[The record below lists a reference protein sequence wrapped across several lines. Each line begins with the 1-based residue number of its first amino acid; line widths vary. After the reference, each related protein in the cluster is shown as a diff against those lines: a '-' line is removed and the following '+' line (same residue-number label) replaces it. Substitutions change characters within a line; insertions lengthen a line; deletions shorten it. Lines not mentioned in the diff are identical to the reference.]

1 MKRKLQTLIKK
12 VLWMASWL
20 LLGAALSLLINFAF
34 SPMRIVGDSMNPT
47 LTSGEIYRSST
58 SFSAEDI
65 QTGTIAAFI
74 PDGSKL
80 HYIKRVVAIPGDSV
94 EITDGILYVNDVQS
108 PYQFEPIINGGIV
121 QDARIILGTDEY
133 FCMGDNR
140 NNSEDSRVLGPI
152 RFSQFTN
159 ILKNKLL

>member
-1 MKRKLQTLIKK
+1 MKRNIQTFLKK
-12 VLWMASWL
+12 TLWMALWL
-20 LLGAALSLLINFAF
+20 LLGVALSLLIKFTV
-34 SPMRIVGDSMNPT
+34 SPMHIVGDSMNPT
-47 LTSGEIYRSST
+47 LTSGEVYRSST
-58 SFSAEDI
+58 SFSAGDI
-65 QTGTIAAFI
+65 RIGTIAAFK

-121 QDARIILGTDEY
+121 QDTRIVLGTDEY

-140 NNSEDSRVLGPI
+140 NNSEDSRTLGPI
-152 RFSQFTN
+152 RLSQFTN